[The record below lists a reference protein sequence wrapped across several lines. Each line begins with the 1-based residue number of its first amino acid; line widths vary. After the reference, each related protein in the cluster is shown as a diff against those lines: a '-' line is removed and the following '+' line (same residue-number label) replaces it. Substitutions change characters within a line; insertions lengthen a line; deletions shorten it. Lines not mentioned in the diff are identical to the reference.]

1 MFFETYRLQLVKEE
15 ELKDKNQRLKQ
26 QVVELERRTKLL
38 ELTLVDKKKVVE
50 KLRSQL
56 AKLEAYRAKTQSVK
70 ANPDNDFEVDLK
82 AFATNA

>member
-1 MFFETYRLQLVKEE
+1 LFFETYRLQLVKEE